1 MTNEEKLQDRLNKA
15 IEVFRQKEAEIAE
28 LKGFI
33 ESKDKALKILQ
44 NTYNETALI
53 LSCKLKD
60 INTINYLLNTNCD
73 KNITDCYG
81 NTFNNY
87 TQLYGLNVKTN
98 NNYTYNNKSLDYLIN
113 YIITQY

>member
-1 MTNEEKLQDRLNKA
+1 M
-15 IEVFRQKEAEIAE
+15 
-28 LKGFI
+28 LKVSDQQI
-33 ESKDKALKILQ
+33 NLQ

-60 INTINYLLNTNCD
+60 INTINYLLNINCD

-81 NTFNNY
+81 NTFSNY
-87 TQLYGLNVKTN
+87 IQLYGLNVKTN